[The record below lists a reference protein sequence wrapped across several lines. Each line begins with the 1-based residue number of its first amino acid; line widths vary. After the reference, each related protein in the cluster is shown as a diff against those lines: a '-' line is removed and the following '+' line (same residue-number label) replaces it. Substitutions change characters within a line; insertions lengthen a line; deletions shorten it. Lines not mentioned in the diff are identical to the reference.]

1 MPRKTPEHA
10 PATTISPE
18 IVVQADIGGMQIAF
32 TTQARGD
39 EATINAHLDL
49 FAKAISRQRARA
61 ELIEALVDVRAIRE
75 ALALAPDRERAMV
88 KERADQRV
96 RMIAA
101 FEAAHQARGARS
113 DFSLNAAQRQGL
125 QTWDAET
132 DQKRAEFAADREKAV
147 AELPRHI
154 ARVARQRAII
164 AGADRADVIED
175 AGEPLAIAAE

>member
-1 MPRKTPEHA
+1 MQPKTPE
-10 PATTISPE
+10 PAMISPE
-18 IVVQADIGGMQIAF
+18 IVVQADIGGMTIAF

-39 EATINAHLDL
+39 AATINAHLDL
-49 FAKAISRQRARA
+49 FAKAISRQRAQA

-75 ALALAPDRERAMV
+75 ALALSPERERATM
-88 KERADQRV
+88 KGRTDERV

-101 FEAAHQARGARS
+101 FEASHNARGARS
-113 DFSLNAAQRQGL
+113 AFGLNAAQRQGL
-125 QTWDAET
+125 QNFDAET
-132 DQKRAEFAADREKAV
+132 EQKRAEFASDRENAA

-175 AGEPLAIAAE
+175 DGEPLAIAAE